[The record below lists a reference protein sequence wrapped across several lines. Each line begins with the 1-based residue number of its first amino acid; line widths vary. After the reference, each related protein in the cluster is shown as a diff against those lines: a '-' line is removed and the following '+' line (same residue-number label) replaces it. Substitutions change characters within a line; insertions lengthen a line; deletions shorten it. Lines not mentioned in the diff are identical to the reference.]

1 MHPFFEMWLPTLLS
15 AVAVFVLSSI
25 IHMVAPF
32 WHRNDYGKLPNEAGV
47 LDALRGF
54 GIPPGEYFA
63 PRPADGS
70 DMRSEEFKEKVKRGP
85 LVILNIATGDSA
97 SLARP
102 LILWFV
108 YALVVSALAGHLA
121 FAATRGDPAADE
133 RLIFHTVAL
142 SAFLA
147 YAAGLWQQV
156 IWFRKPLVPTLKSTV
171 DGVLYALATGGI
183 FCYFWPGA

>member
-15 AVAVFVLSSI
+15 AVAVFILSSI
-25 IHMVAPF
+25 IHMVAPW

-47 LDALRGF
+47 LDAIRSF
-54 GIPPGEYFA
+54 NITPGEYFA

-85 LVILNIATGDSA
+85 LVILNVASGDSA
-97 SLARP
+97 SMARP

-108 YALVVSALAGHLA
+108 YALIVSALAGHIALG
-121 FAATRGDPAADE
+121 ATRGEVVEE
-133 RLIFHTVAL
+133 RVIFHTVAL

-147 YAAGLWQQV
+147 YSAGLWQQT
-156 IWFRKPLVPTLKSTV
+156 IWFRKPWMTSLKSTV
-171 DGVLYALATGGI
+171 DGVIYALATGWI
-183 FCYFWPGA
+183 FCVLWPVV